1 MKALS
6 ILKVT
11 VAGAAVSAVALFG
24 VPKAQA
30 GPCDIVPAI
39 PATLTVQNWKNPGDL
54 GVPSY
59 LDMWLYD
66 GANLFGVFDGWCVD
80 VGRNLENPPFDV
92 ATLCSYDLGAS
103 MVVDKPAYLGAVNWL
118 LNRVE
123 KGLIIGQPAPEPCVG
138 SYTYGDV
145 QRAIWGLLDFSQSS
159 NGLNGP
165 ENWSDCR
172 ANKLVE
178 MASAHNGF
186 VPGCDELVGVL
197 LVPYGLDDQGKLGIV
212 GQVTI
217 IMVPASCDEPPGC
230 TLTPGYWKTHSE
242 YGPAP
247 YDDTWEKLPDNA
259 DTLFFLSDQSYY
271 EVLWTSPAGGNAYYI
286 LAHAYIAAELNFFNG
301 ANPSAVQAAF
311 DAAASLLEEFTPA
324 EVAAL
329 RGRDGNAARAVF
341 IELAGV
347 LDAYNNGLIG
357 PGHCVDGNDVVDPV
371 VEEVVKPAKMIPT
384 KALAPLPQPEA
395 MAPTVQPSAKPS
407 KMLYQRPLAPLAL
420 D

>member
-39 PATLTVQNWKNPGDL
+39 PATLTVQDWENPGDL
-54 GVPSY
+54 GIPSY

-80 VGRNLENPPFDV
+80 VGRNLGNPPFDV
-92 ATLCSYDLGAS
+92 ATLCSYDPGAS
-103 MVVDKPAYLGAVNWL
+103 MVVDKPQNLDAVNWL
-118 LNRVE
+118 LNQVE
-123 KGLIIGQPAPEPCVG
+123 KGLIIGQPAPETCVG

-145 QRAIWGLLDFSQSS
+145 QRAIWGLLDFSQSTS
-159 NGLNGP
+159 GLGGA
-165 ENWSDCR
+165 ENWSECR
-172 ANKLVE
+172 SDALIAMALV
-178 MASAHNGF
+178 HDGF
-186 VPGCDELVGVL
+186 IPGCDELVGIL
-197 LVPYGLDDQGKLGIV
+197 LVPYALDEQENLVIV
-212 GQVTI
+212 RQVTI
-217 IMVPASCDEPPGC
+217 MMVPAPCDEPPGC

-247 YDDTWEKLPDNA
+247 YDDTWAQMPNGA
-259 DTLFFLSDQSYY
+259 DTPFFLSGQTYY
-271 EVLWTSPAGGNAYYI
+271 EALWTSPSGNAYYI
-286 LAHAYIAAELNFFNG
+286 LAHAYIAAELNFLNG
-301 ANPSAVQAAF
+301 ADPSAAEAAF
-311 DAAASLLEEFTPA
+311 DAATVLFSTYTPA
-324 EVAAL
+324 QIAAL
-329 RGRDGNAARAVF
+329 KGNSHVRQEF
-341 IELAGV
+341 IALAGI